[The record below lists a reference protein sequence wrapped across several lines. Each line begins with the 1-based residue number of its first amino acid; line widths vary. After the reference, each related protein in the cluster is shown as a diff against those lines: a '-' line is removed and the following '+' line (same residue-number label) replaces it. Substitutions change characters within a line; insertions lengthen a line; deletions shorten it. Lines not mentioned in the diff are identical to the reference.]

1 MTLKRVQVMRMRN
14 NIKPKPVNND
24 NMHFALVCC
33 KNYSQ
38 IHVPRKLYFC
48 SMNIS
53 IVRNHT
59 IIHLFLV
66 YNVIYMHINSMIVQ
80 LCMYRNEQRA

>member
-38 IHVPRKLYFC
+38 IHSRPRNCTPFPRITRVLREYY
-48 SMNIS
+48 
-53 IVRNHT
+53 VRNANCAHLRVT
-59 IIHLFLV
+59 CAHLRVTYLINIHK
-66 YNVIYMHINSMIVQ
+66 
-80 LCMYRNEQRA
+80 QR